1 MGLQNSDVYSLETV
15 ANRLYCFWQNQR
27 HSRIA
32 SDVSAKVEC
41 CERSICKQ
49 TLLRDR
55 YDRKASLERPR
66 PSCVGSPYESGGHD
80 AKAWA

>member
-1 MGLQNSDVYSLETV
+1 MGLQNSAVYSLETV
-15 ANRLYCFWQNQR
+15 ANRLYYFWQNQR

-66 PSCVGSPYESGGHD
+66 PSCVGSTYESGGRD
-80 AKAWA
+80 AKA